1 MTDQTETEQIEPE
14 VVASLEDD
22 DGLRIVDILRHAERH
37 FTYAEYHRADGEED
51 DWHLVEDDAAK
62 TYTTQFA
69 AYTAAT
75 RNVEWLMD

>member
-1 MTDQTETEQIEPE
+1 MTDQTEPE

-22 DGLRIVDILRHAERH
+22 EGLRIVDILHHTEGH
-37 FTYAEYHRADGEED
+37 FTYAEYHREEGEEG
-51 DWHLVEDDAAK
+51 DWQMVEDGAAK
-62 TYTTQFA
+62 NYKTQFA

>member
-1 MTDQTETEQIEPE
+1 MTDQTEPE
-14 VVASLEDD
+14 VVNSLEDD
-22 DGLRIVDILRHAERH
+22 EGTRIVDIMRHAEGH
-37 FTYAEYHRADGEED
+37 FTYAEYHLADGEGG
-51 DWHLVEDDAAK
+51 DWQLVEDDAAK